1 MQDLHEPS
9 SKQVKRH
16 LVEIVNF
23 ARFCEWHEGT
33 ANATQEEYIDWT
45 EQNEELQAR
54 LDEVRKDYEG
64 ACGVH
69 DDREAVRNLLEVI
82 PIHMQTLPQ
91 SVQVVQCTC
100 TP

>member
-1 MQDLHEPS
+1 M
-9 SKQVKRH
+9 KRH

-45 EQNEELQAR
+45 EQNEELQNR

-64 ACGVH
+64 VCGAH
-69 DDREAVRNLLEVI
+69 DDREAVRGSSQEVYSY
-82 PIHMQTLPQ
+82 QCKCCLPQ
-91 SVQVVQCTC
+91 SVRVGQCTWKYLGAVRV
-100 TP
+100 